1 MQRCFG
7 FLRLDL
13 LACPSLLLSERQS
26 IASVA
31 FIADGSVPM
40 IKLPLLAGNSTICV
54 PDSVAMPEALGR
66 VTHLGVGAHQD
77 DLEFMAFQGIAEC
90 YGSHEL
96 WFGGVTCTDGKGS
109 SRNLA
114 YANLSSDELAALRRQ
129 EQEEA
134 ARIGRF
140 GIMIQLGHS
149 SSEATNP
156 QSDLLPN
163 DLFQI
168 LTATRPRVVYT
179 HSPADKHRTHL
190 GVFAALLQAL
200 RKMPTVDRPSKL
212 IGCEGWR
219 DLDWLCDGEK
229 VRMDVSGRGDLAEK
243 LNSVFASQIAG
254 GKRYDLAVTGRRAA
268 NATFYEPREGDHA
281 SQVLVGID
289 LTPLVMDDSMDV
301 IDFTRGFIR
310 RFEDEVVHGL
320 TPYFR
325 R

>member
-1 MQRCFG
+1 
-7 FLRLDL
+7 
-13 LACPSLLLSERQS
+13 
-26 IASVA
+26 
-31 FIADGSVPM
+31 M
-40 IKLPLLAGNSTICV
+40 IGLPLVLENSTICI
-54 PDSVAMPEALGR
+54 PDSVSLPEALGR
-66 VTHLGVGAHQD
+66 ITHLGVGAHQD
-77 DLEFMAFQGIAEC
+77 DLEFMAFHGIAEC
-90 YGSHEL
+90 YESDGL

-109 SRNLA
+109 SRNSA
-114 YANLSSDELAALRRQ
+114 YANLSSNELGALRRQ

-134 ARIGRF
+134 AKIGRF
-140 GIMIQLGHS
+140 GIMIQLGYS
-149 SSEATNP
+149 SSEATDP

-168 LTATRPRVVYT
+168 LSATRPQVVYT

-200 RKMPTVDRPSKL
+200 RRMPAVDRPSKL

-219 DLDWLCDGEK
+219 DLDWLCDREK
-229 VRMDVSGRGDLAEK
+229 VRMDVSEHADLAEK

-281 SQVLVGID
+281 SQVLTGID
-289 LTPLVMDDSMDV
+289 LTPLIVEESIDV

-310 RFEDEVVHGL
+310 RFENEVVNGL
-320 TPYFR
+320 APYFKK
-325 R
+325 

>member
-1 MQRCFG
+1 
-7 FLRLDL
+7 
-13 LACPSLLLSERQS
+13 
-26 IASVA
+26 
-31 FIADGSVPM
+31 M
-40 IKLPLLAGNSTICV
+40 IGLPLVLENSTTCI
-54 PDSVAMPEALGR
+54 PDSLSLPKALGR
-66 VTHLGVGAHQD
+66 ITHLGVGAHQD
-77 DLEFMAFQGIAEC
+77 DLEFMAFHGIAEC
-90 YGSHEL
+90 YESDGL

-109 SRNLA
+109 SRNSA
-114 YANLSSDELAALRRQ
+114 YANLSSNELGALRRQ

-134 ARIGRF
+134 AKIGRF
-140 GIMIQLGHS
+140 GIMIQLGYS
-149 SSEATNP
+149 SFEATDP

-168 LTATRPRVVYT
+168 LSATRPQVVYT

-200 RKMPTVDRPSKL
+200 RRMPAVDRPSKL

-219 DLDWLCDGEK
+219 DLDWLCDREK
-229 VRMDVSGRGDLAEK
+229 VRMDVSEHADLAEK

-281 SQVLVGID
+281 SQVLTGID
-289 LTPLVMDDSMDV
+289 LTPLIVEESIDV

-310 RFEDEVVHGL
+310 RFENEVVNGL
-320 TPYFR
+320 APYFIK
-325 R
+325 